1 MPKQVHRTHASETV
15 LLTAKQ
21 VSEMFG
27 VSLSWVYMNK
37 SLPSLRVG
45 KYIRFKEDE
54 LLAYFKNMSL
64 LGR

>member
-1 MPKQVHRTHASETV
+1 MQQQSQRSQAHGAV

-45 KYIRFKEDE
+45 KHIRFREDE
-54 LLAYFKNMSL
+54 LLSFFRQQAL
-64 LGR
+64 RPR